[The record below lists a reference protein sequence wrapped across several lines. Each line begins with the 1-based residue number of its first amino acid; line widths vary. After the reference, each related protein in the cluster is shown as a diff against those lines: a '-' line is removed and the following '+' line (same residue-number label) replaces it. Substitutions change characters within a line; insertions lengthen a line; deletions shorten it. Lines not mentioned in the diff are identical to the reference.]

1 VEFQQKQIPY
11 SIFALAAFFVIAA
24 GCIHS
29 VKPGGTSKPPSAKTS
44 IISSNR
50 TAEERKSRNDSGK
63 IYGVT
68 LDNLENIEAVTES
81 LRKMKY
87 KPTVRIVF
95 DEKVPAINYLQP
107 LKKIKEVA
115 YIMGELADSYY
126 MKNYSVT
133 EYRNMTRDYLDTL
146 GSVVDIWEF
155 GNEVNGEWLG
165 KTEDVVTKITNAF
178 DEIEKRRL
186 VSALTLYYNEDCWEK
201 KDAEMFS
208 WVKRNISSHIRK
220 NVDYVLISY
229 YEDDCNGHQPDW
241 KKVFAQLA
249 ALFPGSKMGFG
260 EVGSKFDDKKQDYIK
275 KYYSMQINQPR
286 FIGGYFWWYFSQDMV
301 PDSKPLW
308 QTLNS
313 SFIE

>member
-1 VEFQQKQIPY
+1 MKQFHI
-11 SIFALAAFFVIAA
+11 SFFTLGIFFWLVG

-29 VKPGGTSKPPSAKTS
+29 NKPEATSKAPSSKTS
-44 IISSNR
+44 SISV
-50 TAEERKSRNDSGK
+50 EERKSKTLPTK

-68 LDNLENIEAVTES
+68 LDSLENIDAVIES

-95 DEKVPAINYLQP
+95 DEKVPAINYLAP
-107 LKKIKEVA
+107 LKKIHEVS

-133 EYRNMTRDYLDTL
+133 EYRSFTRDYLDTL

-165 KTEDVVTKITNAF
+165 KTADVVTKISNAF
-178 DEIEKRRL
+178 EEIEKRRQ
-186 VSALTLYYNEDCWEK
+186 VSALTLYYNEGCWEK
-201 KDAEMFS
+201 KDSEMFS
-208 WVKRNISSHIRK
+208 WAKKNIPVKIRQK
-220 NVDYVLISY
+220 IDYVFISY
-229 YEDDCNGHQPDW
+229 YEDDCHLQQPDW
-241 KKVFAQLA
+241 KKVFEKLA
-249 ALFPGSKMGFG
+249 GLFPESQLGFG
-260 EVGSKFDDKKQDYIK
+260 EVGSKFDDKKSDYIK
-275 KYYSMQINQPR
+275 KYYSLQISQPR
-286 FIGGYFWWYFSQDMV
+286 FVGGYFWWYFSQDMV

-308 QTLNS
+308 HTLNS

>member
-1 VEFQQKQIPY
+1 MRE
-11 SIFALAAFFVIAA
+11 SISMLALAAFFGIAG
-24 GCIHS
+24 GCIHTA
-29 VKPGGTSKPPSAKTS
+29 KTGATSNVPSAKTS
-44 IISSNR
+44 SIPLS
-50 TAEERKSRNDSGK
+50 ERKNRNLK
-63 IYGVT
+63 TKVYGVT
-68 LDNLENIEAVTES
+68 LDSLENIDAITES

-126 MKNYSVT
+126 MKNYSVA
-133 EYRNMTRDYLDTL
+133 EYRNMTKDYLDTL

-165 KTEDVVTKITNAF
+165 KTKDVVTKITNAF
-178 DEIEKRRL
+178 EEIEKRRQ
-186 VSALTLYYNEDCWEK
+186 VSALTLYYNDGCWEK

-208 WVKRNISSHIRK
+208 WVKKNISAKIREK
-220 NVDYVLISY
+220 VDYVLISY

-241 KKVFAQLA
+241 KKVFDQLA
-249 ALFPGSKMGFG
+249 SLFPDSHLGFG

-275 KYYSMQINQPR
+275 KYYSLQISQPR

-313 SFIE
+313 SLTE